1 MNATIS
7 RVLGAITTSS
17 KGTVITAGGLIIGAL
32 AAGWLLKLEVLWA
45 VLMGASAL
53 VSGLPITAKAL
64 RSLGNRHVGI
74 ELLVSLAMI
83 GAILIQE
90 YWEAAAVTFL
100 FNLGGYLEART
111 MARTRRVIREL
122 IEIAPS
128 KAILLKNG
136 EQISVPLEEIQVND
150 ILIVKPGG
158 RVPVDGE
165 VKSGSSSVNESAIT
179 GEPLPVLK
187 QTGDSVFAGTQ
198 NENGVL
204 TLRATG
210 IGEDTTL
217 ARIIHRVEEAQEAK
231 APAQRFME
239 RFARWYT
246 PLIIGLSG
254 VIYLVTRDPSFA
266 LTVLVIGC
274 PGALVIS
281 TPVSIVAGIG
291 GAARQGI
298 LMKGGTHLETSG
310 KIDAVALDK
319 TGTLTLGDPRVERIV
334 SLQKDDGISP
344 DMVLFYAAIAES
356 ASEHPIAGRIV
367 KTAEK
372 QGPVPPPT
380 SAEAVAGK
388 GIKAAWQEKNIL
400 VGSRRFMEESG
411 INIDQEDVGA
421 ADIGSGETM
430 VFVALDD
437 RLVGLI
443 GVADPVRSHAKEAVA
458 RMRSSGVK
466 RIVMLT
472 GDNRRTAQAVARQV
486 GITEVHAELLPEEKL
501 AHIRALQEEGFTTAM
516 VGDGINDA
524 PALASA
530 DVGIAMGDGGT
541 DIAMETADIALM
553 RNDLTVVAQAIER
566 SRGTLRN
573 IRQNIALAII
583 TVTGLLIG
591 VLSGNVHMAGGMLI
605 HEASV
610 MLVILNGMRL
620 LRPAD

>member
-1 MNATIS
+1 MKSIIRRILS
-7 RVLGAITTSS
+7 SITASS

-32 AAGWLLKLEVLWA
+32 AAGRLLQNEFLWA
-45 VLMGASAL
+45 VLMGLSAV
-53 VSGLPITAKAL
+53 VSGLPIGVKAL
-64 RSLGNRHVGI
+64 RSLVNRHIGI
-74 ELLVSLAMI
+74 ELLVSLATV
-83 GAILIQE
+83 GALFIQE

-100 FNLGGYLEART
+100 FNIGGYLEART
-111 MARTRRVIREL
+111 MARTRRVIGEL

-128 KAILLKNG
+128 TAILLKSG
-136 EQISVPLEEIQVND
+136 EQVSVPIEEIRIGD
-150 ILIVKPGG
+150 TLLVKPGS
-158 RVPVDGE
+158 RIPVDGAVE
-165 VKSGSSSVNESAIT
+165 SGSSRVNESAIS

-187 QTGDSVFAGTQ
+187 QPGDSLFAGTQ

-204 TLRATG
+204 TLIATG
-210 IGEDTTL
+210 VGEDTTL
-217 ARIIHRVEEAQEAK
+217 ARIIHRVEEAQEAR

-246 PLIIGLSG
+246 PLIIGLAAA
-254 VIYLVTRDPSFA
+254 IYLFTSDLSFA

-310 KIDAVALDK
+310 KINAVALDK
-319 TGTLTLGDPRVERIV
+319 TGTLTLGDPRVERIIP
-334 SLQKDDGISP
+334 LGKDEAISP
-344 DMVLFYAAIAES
+344 DMVLFYAAVAES

-367 KTAEK
+367 KAAEK
-372 QGPVPPPT
+372 KGPVPRAT
-380 SAEAVAGK
+380 NAEAVAGK
-388 GIKAAWQEKNIL
+388 GIQAVWQGKNIR

-411 INIDQEDVGA
+411 IKMDKEADRA
-421 ADIGSGETM
+421 ADTVSGETM
-430 VFVALDD
+430 VFVALDE
-437 RLVGLI
+437 RLIGLI
-443 GVADPVRSHAKEAVA
+443 GVADPVRSHAREAVS

-472 GDNRRTAQAVARQV
+472 GDNLRTAQAVAREV
-486 GITEVHAELLPEEKL
+486 GITEVHAELMPEEKL
-501 AHIRALQEEGFTTAM
+501 ELIRAIQKEGYTTAM

-541 DIAMETADIALM
+541 DIAMESADIALM
-553 RNDLTVVAQAIER
+553 RNDLAVVAQAIER

-573 IRQNIALAII
+573 IRQNITLAVL
-583 TVTGLLIG
+583 TVTGLLAG
-591 VLSGNVHMAGGMLI
+591 VLSGNIYMAGGMLI

-620 LRPAD
+620 LRPAE

>member
-1 MNATIS
+1 MKAAIS
-7 RVLGAITTSS
+7 AILTRITVSS
-17 KGTVITAGGLIIGAL
+17 RGTVITAGGLIIAAL
-32 AAGWLLKLEVLWA
+32 AAKGLLQNELLWSI
-45 VLMGASAL
+45 LMALSTL
-53 VSGLPITAKAL
+53 VSGIPISVKAV
-64 RSLGNRHVGI
+64 RSLANRHIGI
-74 ELLVSLAMI
+74 ELLVSLAAV
-83 GAILIQE
+83 GALVIQE

-100 FNLGGYLEART
+100 FNIGGYLEART
-111 MARTRRVIREL
+111 MARTRRVIGEL
-122 IEIAPS
+122 IEVAPS
-128 KAILLKNG
+128 KATLLRSG
-136 EQISVPLEEIQVND
+136 AQVSVPIEEIKVKD
-150 ILIVKPGG
+150 TLLVKPGG
-158 RVPVDGE
+158 RIPVDGI
-165 VKSGSSSVNESAIT
+165 VKSGTSRVNESAIS

-187 QTGDSVFAGTQ
+187 QSGDTVFAGTQ

-204 TLRATG
+204 TLIATG
-210 IGEDTTL
+210 VGEDTTL

-231 APAQRFME
+231 APSQRFME
-239 RFARWYT
+239 SFARWYT
-246 PLIIGLSG
+246 PLIIGLAG
-254 VIYLVTRDPSFA
+254 TIYLVTSDPAFA

-310 KIDAVALDK
+310 KINAVALDK
-319 TGTLTLGDPRVERIV
+319 TGTLTLGNPRVERIV
-334 SLQKDDGISP
+334 PLGDEEISA
-344 DMVLFYAAIAES
+344 DLLLFYAAIAEN

-367 KTAEK
+367 QAAEK
-372 QGPVPPPT
+372 NGPVPHPET
-380 SAEAVAGK
+380 AEAVAGK
-388 GIKAAWQEKNIL
+388 GIRAVWQGKRIL

-411 INIDQEDVGA
+411 IHTDNT
-421 ADIGSGETM
+421 DIGRSYTEAGETT
-430 VFVALDD
+430 VFIALEEK
-437 RLVGLI
+437 LIGLI
-443 GVADPVRSHAKEAVA
+443 GVADPLRTKAKEAIA

-472 GDNRRTAQAVARQV
+472 GDNRHTAQALARKV
-486 GITEVHAELLPEEKL
+486 GITEVYAELLPEEKL
-501 AHIRALQEEGFTTAM
+501 EQIRTLQREGYTTAM

-524 PALASA
+524 PALACA

-553 RNDLTVVAQAIER
+553 RNDLSVVARAIER

-573 IRQNIALAII
+573 IRQNIALAVL